1 MTQKYLLKDVTTYLD
16 KWIITPSVA
25 CDHYRYLLVE
35 YITYVEK
42 NQDSFKVPNRIMFNY
57 IIISGIETISHIFK
71 MVMIHTNNI
80 DATLYH
86 AQTGILL
93 YIEFI
98 IQITQ
103 NTSVFLKLSIR
114 DAIIYVYKKT
124 IFNLKEKMTDT
135 HSNIDIDSITDSI
148 HNYQYEI
155 SKYICNNVHNQLT
168 GANVSSLHDIL
179 NESR

>member
-1 MTQKYLLKDVTTYLD
+1 MNQTYLLKDVTTYLD
-16 KWIITPSVA
+16 KWIITPSIA
-25 CDHYRYLLVE
+25 SGHYRYLLTE
-35 YITYVEK
+35 YIAYVEK
-42 NQDSFKVPNRIMFNY
+42 NQHSFKVPNRTMFNY
-57 IIISGIETISHIFK
+57 IIINGIETITHIFK

-80 DATLYH
+80 DAALYH
-86 AQTGILL
+86 AQKGILL

-135 HSNIDIDSITDSI
+135 HSNIDIDSITNSI

-155 SKYICNNVHNQLT
+155 SKYICNEVDNQMT
-168 GANVSSLHDIL
+168 DANVSSLHAIL
-179 NESR
+179 HP

>member
-16 KWIITPSVA
+16 KWTITSTTA
-25 CDHYRYLLVE
+25 TDHYRYLLVE
-35 YITYVEK
+35 YFAYIEK
-42 NQDSFKVPNRIMFNY
+42 NQQSFRVPNRTMFNY
-57 IIISGIETISHIFK
+57 IIISGVETIAHIFK
-71 MVMIHTNNI
+71 MVMIHTNNL

-86 AQTGILL
+86 AQTGIIL

-98 IQITQ
+98 IQLTQ

-135 HSNIDIDSITDSI
+135 HSNIEIDSITNSI

-155 SKYICNNVHNQLT
+155 SKYICSNVNNQLT
-168 GANVSSLHDIL
+168 DANVSSLHDIL
-179 NESR
+179 NETR